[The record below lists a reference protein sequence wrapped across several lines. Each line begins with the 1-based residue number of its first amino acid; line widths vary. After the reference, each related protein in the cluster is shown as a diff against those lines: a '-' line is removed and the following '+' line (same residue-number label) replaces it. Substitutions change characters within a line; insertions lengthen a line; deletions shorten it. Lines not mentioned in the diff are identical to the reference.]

1 MPGTGR
7 LERPDGIFGFKIV
20 ERNSDHQCRKH
31 LPLALFAMNALASPA

>member
-20 ERNSDHQCRKH
+20 KEIPITSVENIYLWRSSR
-31 LPLALFAMNALASPA
+31 